1 MPNMCMRGRFT
12 LLHTQ
17 NSSLEERARRCR
29 HTAGA
34 WLPPLHA
41 GSSQTARVL
50 LPVTCMDLMHAI
62 DHGRA
67 GRAGAQP

>member
-1 MPNMCMRGRFT
+1 MPNTCMRGCFT

-41 GSSQTARVL
+41 GSSSDRTRAI
-50 LPVTCMDLMHAI
+50 TCDLQGSHACL
-62 DHGRA
+62 R
-67 GRAGAQP
+67 